1 MIYSKDIMKEQNN
14 SLMVFEKNKILPKST
29 TELILLMEKPASSF
43 LGFFYKNK
51 AHWINQIA

>member
-1 MIYSKDIMKEQNN
+1 MKEQNN
-14 SLMVFEKNKILPKST
+14 SLMVFEKNKILSKST